1 MAYGDTIKSSL
12 PPKVP
17 RPPSLGQNDFTV
29 KASNFTREP
38 QQGASSPLSPGAQA
52 GEWHWP
58 SLTTA
63 EEDEDPATKFDLL
76 IQLGRG
82 SYGSV
87 YKAQV
92 RGSQEVV
99 AVKVIPLGDKDEV
112 LEIQKEIEMLKEC
125 NHANVVRYLGSW
137 RGSEALWIV
146 MEYCGGGSVA
156 DLMHASDVPLDQD
169 MISYICAETL
179 AGLAYLHS
187 IGKVHRDIKCGNI
200 LLTETGEVKVADF
213 GVAAQLSNTMSK
225 RNTFIGTP
233 HWMAPEVIQES
244 RYDGKVDVWALGI
257 SAVEMAEVTP
267 PRWSVHPMRVI
278 FMISREPPPRLAD
291 RDRWSLTFHDFVAQC
306 LQKEPKV
313 RPSAKYLLQHK
324 FVVAPRPALAAA
336 ALLPLIARSRDALQA
351 MAAAS
356 DPPVAPPTSRE
367 AAAGHT
373 GQFSWRAGP
382 SGTVLAQHGSAPS
395 TTGEPARGPWAN
407 TGMVRARLAG
417 LSFGAPAQLGQP
429 QAGQD
434 SGTMVAYGTGP
445 MPGATMVI
453 NADASSRAGTL
464 GPAGTFVTA
473 GAEEGPQGGSE
484 YQAAVQAASQGA
496 DGYMAAVHAAAAEAA
511 RESGGGK
518 GGPESVA
525 QSVQKATPAPARERE
540 RLLERLRGVCE
551 GGSVIPVPFLRAAH
565 AVPPAILDDM
575 RAPYVHPSHA
585 HALLG
590 SAAVAASQPDD
601 WAETLGALC
610 LEGSL
615 ASSRNMQSSEIPA
628 AVLAQVKRSPVILN
642 LLRTLAY
649 YKCRADSEVLLP
661 DAADQLQSTVQDLS
675 DALRTILCL

>member
-1 MAYGDTIKSSL
+1 MAYGGTVKSSL

-17 RPPSLGQNDFTV
+17 RPPSLSQNDFTV
-29 KASNFTREP
+29 KASNFARGP
-38 QQGASSPLSPGAQA
+38 QQEASGPVSPGAQT

-63 EEDEDPATKFDLL
+63 EEDEDPATKFELL

-92 RGSQEVV
+92 RGTQEVV

-200 LLTETGEVKVADF
+200 LLTEAGEVKVADF

-278 FMISREPPPRLAD
+278 FMISRDPPPRLAD

-324 FVVAPRPALAAA
+324 
-336 ALLPLIARSRDALQA
+336 
-351 MAAAS
+351 
-356 DPPVAPPTSRE
+356 E

-395 TTGEPARGPWAN
+395 TTGGPARGPWAN

-417 LSFGAPAQLGQP
+417 LSFGGPAQLGQH

-434 SGTMVAYGTGP
+434 SGTMLAYGTGP

-473 GAEEGPQGGSE
+473 GAEEGPQGGSD

-496 DGYMAAVHAAAAEAA
+496 DG
-511 RESGGGK
+511 
-518 GGPESVA
+518 
-525 QSVQKATPAPARERE
+525 
-540 RLLERLRGVCE
+540 
-551 GGSVIPVPFLRAAH
+551 
-565 AVPPAILDDM
+565 
-575 RAPYVHPSHA
+575 
-585 HALLG
+585 
-590 SAAVAASQPDD
+590 
-601 WAETLGALC
+601 
-610 LEGSL
+610 
-615 ASSRNMQSSEIPA
+615 
-628 AVLAQVKRSPVILN
+628 
-642 LLRTLAY
+642 
-649 YKCRADSEVLLP
+649 
-661 DAADQLQSTVQDLS
+661 
-675 DALRTILCL
+675 

>member
-1 MAYGDTIKSSL
+1 MAYGGTLKSQL

-17 RPPSLGQNDFTV
+17 RPPSLNQNDFTADASSAA
-29 KASNFTREP
+29 KAG
-38 QQGASSPLSPGAQA
+38 QGPSSPLSSGKLP

-92 RGSQEVV
+92 RGTQEIV

-125 NHANVVRYLGSW
+125 NHPNVVRYLGSW

-146 MEYCGGGSVA
+146 MEHCGGGSVA

-179 AGLAYLHS
+179 TGLAYLHS

-200 LLTETGEVKVADF
+200 LLTEAGEVKVADF

-278 FMISREPPPRLAD
+278 FMISRDPPPRLAD

-324 FVVAPRPALAAA
+324 FVVAPRPSLAAA

-395 TTGEPARGPWAN
+395 TTGGPARGPWVN

-417 LSFGAPAQLGQP
+417 ISFGAPPDSQA
-429 QAGQD
+429 QAGHD
-434 SGTMVAYGTGP
+434 GGTMVAYGTRP
-445 MPGATMVI
+445 MPGGTMVV
-453 NADASSRAGTL
+453 NADASSSRLGTL
-464 GPAGTFVTA
+464 GPSGTFVTA
-473 GAEEGPQGGSE
+473 GGEAGVQGGSD
-484 YQAAVQAASQGA
+484 YQAAVQAASHGA
-496 DGYMAAVHAAAAEAA
+496 DGYMAAVQAAAAQAA
-511 RESGGGK
+511 QESGGKK
-518 GGPESVA
+518 GGHDSLPPSM
-525 QSVQKATPAPARERE
+525 QKAPPPAARERE

-565 AVPPAILDDM
+565 AVPSAILDDL
-575 RAPYVHPSHA
+575 RAPYVLHPA
-585 HALLG
+585 HTPALLD
-590 SAAVAASQPDD
+590 SAAVVAPQPDD
-601 WAETLGALC
+601 WAETLAALC

-615 ASSRNMQSSEIPA
+615 ASSRDLQSSEIPTS
-628 AVLAQVKRSPVILN
+628 VLAQVKRSPVILN

-649 YKCRADSEVLLP
+649 YKCRAESDVMLP
-661 DAADQLQSTVQDLS
+661 EAADKMQNTIQDIS